1 MQLKMKFCDCK
12 SFRQDYLNFVSVFAT
27 YFSIQIQRAHPGM
40 DDMQMRHQGHQ
51 TDTIEH
57 MALTGLVAHRTNVI
71 ENMAMAHRANEMAMQ
86 QQQQQPHR
94 GHPMEGMT
102 TVINEYRKQ

>member
-1 MQLKMKFCDCK
+1 ML
-12 SFRQDYLNFVSVFAT
+12 L
-27 YFSIQIQRAHPGM
+27 YFSIPIHRASHTGM
-40 DDMQMRHQGHQ
+40 EDIQMRHQAHQ

-57 MALTGLVAHRTNVI
+57 MALTGLVAHRANVI

-86 QQQQQPHR
+86 QHHR